1 MQLRLE
7 NNPPLTNRFRVSTSY
22 SFQGGGSSYVSRNA
36 AAIGNRAARIAGK
49 SPPSNP
55 SVAAHAIALVNN
67 AGVTAN
73 ANAIWLNVC
82 QFIVAALKPSNAKYA
97 AAAPTP

>member
-1 MQLRLE
+1 MER
-7 NNPPLTNRFRVSTSY
+7 
-22 SFQGGGSSYVSRNA
+22 GSSYVSRNA
-36 AAIGNRAARIAGK
+36 AAIGSRAARIAGK

-55 SVAAHAIALVNN
+55 SIAAHAIALVNR

-97 AAAPTP
+97 AAAPTTPHASPSLSSAAAWTPRC